1 MKEEQLVE
9 KNKSYVMR
17 NESIKQ
23 NINLKQISIENLEQE
38 INKLN

>member
-1 MKEEQLVE
+1 MKQEQLVQ

-23 NINLKQISIENLEQE
+23 NINLKQISIENLEEE